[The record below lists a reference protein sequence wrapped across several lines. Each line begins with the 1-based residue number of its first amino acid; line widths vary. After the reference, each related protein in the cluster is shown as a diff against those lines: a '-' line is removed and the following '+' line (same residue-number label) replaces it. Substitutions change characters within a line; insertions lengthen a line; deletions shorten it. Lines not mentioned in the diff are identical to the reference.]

1 MGGSLLQF
9 PLSDNTVTGFCTQRI
24 NYTMARVISTTF
36 VRVEVQSKEV
46 SDQSTT
52 FVQNTCQPMNRRLVG
67 PILAQCST
75 SGQPDRQWF
84 NATIQCDFSLNRTTN
99 GAVINVTSA
108 GAATLVNISLDSKL

>member
-1 MGGSLLQF
+1 MGSSLLQF
-9 PLSDNTVTGFCTQRI
+9 PLSVTTDNTVTGFCTERI
-24 NYTMARVISTTF
+24 NTMARVVSTNF

-52 FVQNTCQPMNRRLVG
+52 FVQNTCRPMNRRLVG

-84 NATIQCDFSLNRTTN
+84 NATIQCDFSLNRTTD
-99 GAVINVTSA
+99 GAVINV